1 MYKNVLFAFWF
12 FSHISNNNTPLTAEV
27 CSFLLPAIFITAE
40 EIDFFLFLFGIF
52 FFVFAKFSH
61 FSGDDVQRHR
71 KQCSQISS
79 SFSKAFGVI

>member
-40 EIDFFLFLFGIF
+40 KIDFFLFLFGIF
-52 FFVFAKFSH
+52 F
-61 FSGDDVQRHR
+61 
-71 KQCSQISS
+71 CMC
-79 SFSKAFGVI
+79 